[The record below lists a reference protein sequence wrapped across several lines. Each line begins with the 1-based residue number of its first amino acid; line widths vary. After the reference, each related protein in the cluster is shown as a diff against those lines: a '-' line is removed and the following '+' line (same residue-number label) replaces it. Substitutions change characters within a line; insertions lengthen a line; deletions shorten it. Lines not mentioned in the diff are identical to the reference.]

1 MTVGVGD
8 AVDSVVVDDAVADAS
23 EGIAAVKGDET
34 ADVAAGDDVKSEFIS
49 DDTSPKASHETGAAS
64 TSVAFWSNQAA
75 TGLIGSGSVLAA
87 SK

>member
-23 EGIAAVKGDET
+23 EGIAAANGDET
-34 ADVAAGDDVKSEFIS
+34 AEVAAGDEVESECNS
-49 DDTSPKASHETGAAS
+49 VDAAL
-64 TSVAFWSNQAA
+64 SVAFGSKQE
-75 TGLIGSGSVLAA
+75 TGLTGSVTGLAA